1 MSAIAKQELGK
12 SGILFFSM
20 GGQKK
25 SGIFAR
31 SFAMSPGTMIVRA
44 NTVVTLTGPPLADG
58 AVAVAQDGRIAA
70 VGPFVEVYRHRGGE
84 VIELGAQVLLPGL
97 INAHCHLD
105 YTRMRHAINPQKSFT
120 KWISRIN
127 ALKRQMT
134 DDDYLQSIHEG
145 FAELRLWGTTT
156 VCNLEAFPELLPK
169 LPPPPLRTWW
179 FLELIDIRNRVETE
193 EFLEGTMAFFEGRKG
208 WLGGFGLNPHAPY
221 TASPELYRLCI
232 DCAER
237 FGMPLTTHIAES
249 ADEEAMFSRGE
260 GELFAFLSKI
270 GRKMDDCGRHSS
282 FSNAVHNGLIGP
294 GWLLAHANE
303 LGPDDF
309 SLIAA
314 TPGDWHVVHCPRSHA
329 FFGHRAFPWERLEAL
344 GVCISLGTD
353 SLASNDSLSLFAEL
367 QTAKKAIPSLTSETL
382 LKTVTTHPA
391 KALNKAGELGVLA
404 PGAHADLIAL
414 PFGGHPSDVYDAIIA
429 NRSPIKWM
437 MLDGK
442 I

>member
-1 MSAIAKQELGK
+1 MIIRAK
-12 SGILFFSM
+12 
-20 GGQKK
+20 
-25 SGIFAR
+25 
-31 SFAMSPGTMIVRA
+31 
-44 NTVVTLTGPPLADG
+44 TVVPMSGPPLEDG

-70 VGPFVEVYRHRGGE
+70 VGPFAQVYRNRPGE
-84 VIELGAQVLLPGL
+84 VVELGEQALLPGL

-105 YTRMRHAINPQKSFT
+105 YTRMRHAINPQRSFT
-120 KWISRIN
+120 RWISRIN

-134 DDDYLQSIHEG
+134 DEDYLASIADG
-145 FAELRLWGTTT
+145 FAELRAWGATT

-179 FLELIDIRNRVETE
+179 FLELIDLRNRLATE
-193 EFLEGTMAFFEGRKG
+193 EFMEGTLAFFEGRKD

-221 TASPELYRLCI
+221 TASPELYRLCQA
-232 DCAER
+232 CADR

-249 ADEEAMFSRGE
+249 ADEEAMFARGE
-260 GELFAFLSKI
+260 GELFEFLRGL
-270 GRKMDDCGRHSS
+270 GRNMEDCGRHSA
-282 FSNAVHNGLIGP
+282 FSQAVRGGLIGP

-303 LGPDDF
+303 LDEADF
-309 SLIAA
+309 DLIAA

-329 FFGHRAFPWERLEAL
+329 FFKHRPFPWERLEKL

-367 QTAKKAIPSLTSETL
+367 QAVQKAIPALTSETL

-391 KALNKAGELGVLA
+391 KALRKSGELGALQ
-404 PGAHADLIAL
+404 PGAHADMIAL
-414 PFGGHPSDVYDAIIA
+414 PYAGPACEVHDAIIA
-429 NRSPIKWM
+429 NRSPIQWM

-442 I
+442 IL